1 MGEKLLTMNLS
12 FIRTREVVSA
22 DIEQQKIPFRRRT
35 EIHPAAAVFPPSG
48 FSSVNRFEDGCL
60 RGVCVC
66 VCVLGRVSWLIV
78 RFFDVEVIGFQIFF
92 LNKRMFSKVVQR
104 DGK

>member
-1 MGEKLLTMNLS
+1 MNLS

-22 DIEQQKIPFRRRT
+22 DIEQQKIRLEDTLKSTLPRLCFLLLGFLLLIGLET
-35 EIHPAAAVFPPSG
+35 AVSEEC
-48 FSSVNRFEDGCL
+48 VCMC
-60 RGVCVC
+60 VCVC